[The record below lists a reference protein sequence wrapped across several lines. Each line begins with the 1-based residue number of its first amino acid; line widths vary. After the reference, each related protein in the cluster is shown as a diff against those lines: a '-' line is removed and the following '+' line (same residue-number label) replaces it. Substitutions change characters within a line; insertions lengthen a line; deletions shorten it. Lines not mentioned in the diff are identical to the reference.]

1 MRSEAEVRAHVT
13 LKAAEDDD
21 FRARLIAAPRATVE
35 EEAGIRFP
43 DGYRLHVHEET
54 ATDAHVVLPPK
65 PELSREQTGP
75 HLRRGRRVGL
85 MSLLIVATLGT
96 RTRIAPSWELKSTW
110 WLRCAAADTTASGT
124 PDVFGTVRLTYYGRQ
139 QSDWPRSGPPV
150 IAYGRHCGSDD
161 SAVGG

>member
-13 LKAAEDDD
+13 MKAAEDDD

-65 PELSREQTGP
+65 PELSREQ
-75 HLRRGRRVGL
+75 LD
-85 MSLLIVATLGT
+85 
-96 RTRIAPSWELKSTW
+96 RIA
-110 WLRCAAADTTASGT
+110 
-124 PDVFGTVRLTYYGRQ
+124 
-139 QSDWPRSGPPV
+139 
-150 IAYGRHCGSDD
+150 
-161 SAVGG
+161 GGHHGW